1 MRPASASQDAV
12 DSARR
17 INYPPPSAELS
28 GGWLKLLRIFGPGA
42 IIASVTVGTGET
54 IFAPRAGAVF
64 GYSLLWVVTA
74 AALFKGIQVY
84 TGARHL
90 VLTGEHP
97 MQAWARFPGPR
108 SWVPMLIGFVAVFSF
123 PLWIATLADAVSS
136 LCVWITGRGGDTT
149 WGRPLWG
156 TMLILAAMAL
166 SLVQTYNVIERVS
179 TLILIFKVILI
190 FAAVIV
196 IKPDWALGLWHLLV
210 PEIPSYQPWI
220 SENYPKIAS
229 RPVWTEIAV
238 LMGTIGGGV
247 QDYVGYVGFLREK
260 KWGASNSDVVG
271 GPRLLKLDA
280 ESVARGRTWLRAPL
294 FDVIVSFGSVLLITA
309 CFMMLGAAVL
319 HPAQLIPGDDDLY
332 SKQSQFLGL
341 VHPYLVLVYKA
352 GIFFAIFGV
361 IYAAFEL
368 YTRTAYEPL
377 RAIWPR
383 RNWNL
388 QRLRLWIV
396 LYAGVGGL
404 CLLWSGWKTVTLAS
418 IISPFSGVLGC
429 GLWCLAMI
437 WVERR
442 EMPRPYRMGTVLF
455 LLTIVAGIVMTAIGG
470 YVTFW
475 NWFK

>member
-1 MRPASASQDAV
+1 MRSESASLSALDA
-12 DSARR
+12 AGR

-54 IFAPRAGAVF
+54 IFAPRAGAIF
-64 GYSLLWVVTA
+64 GYTLLWVVTA
-74 AALFKGIQVY
+74 AAVFKGVQVY
-84 TGARHL
+84 AGARHL

-97 MQAWARFPGPR
+97 MQAWTRFPGPR
-108 SWVPMLIGFVAVFSF
+108 AWVPVIIGLIAVFSF
-123 PLWIATLADAVSS
+123 PLWIAALADAISS

-156 TMLILAAMAL
+156 TVIILAAMGL

-179 TLILIFKVILI
+179 TLILVFKVVLI
-190 FAAVIV
+190 FAAVMV
-196 IKPDWALGLWHLLV
+196 IKPDWALGLWHMVV
-210 PEIPSYQPWI
+210 PQVPSYPPWV
-220 SENYPKIAS
+220 SASYPEIAS
-229 RPVWTEIAV
+229 RAIWLEIAV
-238 LMGTIGGGV
+238 LMGAIGGGV

-260 KWGASNSDVVG
+260 KWGVANADLDG

-280 ESVARGRTWLRAPL
+280 ASIARGRAWLRAPL
-294 FDVIVSFGSVLLITA
+294 FDVIVSFGSVLLISA

-319 HPAQLIPGDDDLY
+319 NPARLVPTDRDLY
-332 SKQSQFLGL
+332 SQQSQFLGL
-341 VHPYLVLVYKA
+341 IHPYLVLVYKA

-383 RNWNL
+383 REWDL
-388 QRLRLWIV
+388 KRLRLWVV
-396 LYAGVGGL
+396 LYAGIGGL
-404 CLLWSGWKTVTLAS
+404 VLLWSGRQTVTLAS
-418 IISPFSGVLGC
+418 VISPLSGVLGC

-442 EMPRPYRMGTVLF
+442 EMPKAYRMGTPLF
-455 LLTIVAGIVMTAIGG
+455 ILTITAGIVMTAIGG
-470 YVTFW
+470 YVSIST
-475 NWFK
+475 WFK

>member
-1 MRPASASQDAV
+1 MQPESASRDTVDA
-12 DSARR
+12 AGR
-17 INYPPPSAELS
+17 IAYPPPSAELS

-74 AALFKGIQVY
+74 AAVFKGVQVY

-108 SWVPMLIGFVAVFSF
+108 AWVPVLIGFVAIFSF
-123 PLWIATLADAVSS
+123 PLWVATLADAVSS

-156 TMLILAAMAL
+156 TVIILAAMGL

-179 TLILIFKVILI
+179 TLILILKVVLI
-190 FAAVIV
+190 FTAVLV
-196 IKPDWALGLWHLLV
+196 IKPDWALGLWHLIV
-210 PEIPSYQPWI
+210 PEIPSYQPWVGE
-220 SENYPKIAS
+220 SYPKIAS
-229 RPVWTEIAV
+229 RPVWLEIAV
-238 LMGTIGGGV
+238 LMGAIGGGV

-260 KWGASNSDVVG
+260 KWGASDSGIAG
-271 GPRLLKLDA
+271 GPRRLSLDG

-294 FDVIVSFGSVLLITA
+294 FDVIVSFGSVLLITS

-319 HPAQLIPGDDDLY
+319 NPAQMVPGDDDLY
-332 SKQSQFLGL
+332 SKQSQFLAL
-341 VHPYLVLVYKA
+341 IHPYLVVVYKA

-361 IYAAFEL
+361 IYATFEL

-383 RNWNL
+383 REWNL

-396 LYAGVGGL
+396 LYAGLGGL

-418 IISPFSGVLGC
+418 IVSPLSGVFGC

-442 EMPRPYRMGTVLF
+442 EMPRPYRMNALLL
-455 LLTIVAGIVMTAIGG
+455 LLTIAAGIVMTAIGG
-470 YVTFW
+470 YVTFS